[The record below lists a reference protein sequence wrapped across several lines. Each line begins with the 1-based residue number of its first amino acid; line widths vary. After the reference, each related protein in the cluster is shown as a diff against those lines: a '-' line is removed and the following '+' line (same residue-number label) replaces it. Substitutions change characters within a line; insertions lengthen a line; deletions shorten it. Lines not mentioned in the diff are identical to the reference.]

1 LNEYFVAVP
10 PHGDKCAEV
19 MVFAVQ

>member
-10 PHGDKCAEV
+10 PHGDNCAEV
-19 MVFAVQ
+19 MVFAVK